1 MSREARAKQLA
12 LDAGFDLAGI
22 ASLSAPPPD
31 LGKLDAWLQAGY
43 HASMAWLPKQRD
55 KRLDP
60 TLAFPGAKSMLCVA
74 LIYNTDR
81 PYSTDLNPTSLK
93 PLSFRRGGDPS
104 AEPHPADGG
113 VRRSGDS
120 EQEVDGGV
128 RREATEANVGATPW
142 ISRYAAGDDYHEV
155 MDTKLAALENALQA
169 EFGGQ
174 LQTRRYCDTGPISE
188 KAWAAAAGLGWVG
201 KHSNLINQDKGSW
214 FFLGEILL
222 DLELQADPP
231 APDLCGSCTR
241 CLDACP
247 TQAFPQAGVL
257 DANKCL
263 SFLTIEHKGPI
274 PDEYHAAL
282 GLNLYGCDICQ
293 DVCPWNR
300 GRLIG
305 PSSAPFEARPVLG
318 PVDLDAIEKLDDA
331 GFAAL
336 FKGSAIKRAKRA
348 GLQRNAAI
356 VRKNL
361 SSQPSRPAPPHA

>member
-1 MSREARAKQLA
+1 MSREAKAKQLA

-22 ASLSAPPPD
+22 ASLSTPPPD
-31 LGKLDAWLQAGY
+31 LHKLDAWLQAGY

-60 TLAFPGAKSMLCVA
+60 SLVLPGAKSMLCVA

-81 PYSTDLNPTSLK
+81 PYSTDPNP
-93 PLSFRRGGDPS
+93 PLPSPQRRG
-104 AEPHPADGG
+104 EGG
-113 VRRSGDS
+113 HELMD
-120 EQEVDGGV
+120 E
-128 RREATEANVGATPW
+128 EANRGWGEVW
-142 ISRYAAGDDYHEV
+142 VSRYAAGDDYHAI
-155 MDTKLAALENALQA
+155 MDAKLAMLEQALKA
-169 EFGGQ
+169 EFGPE
-174 LQTRRYCDTGPISE
+174 LKTRRYCDTGPISE

-201 KHSNLINQDKGSW
+201 KHTNLINQDKGSW

-222 DLELQADPP
+222 DLELAADPL
-231 APDLCGSCTR
+231 APDLCGTCTR

-263 SFLTIEHKGPI
+263 SYLSIEHKGPI
-274 PDEYHAAL
+274 PEEYHAAM

-293 DVCPWNR
+293 DVCPWNK

-305 PSSAPFEARPVLG
+305 PQSRPFEARPGLA
-318 PVDLDAIEKLDDA
+318 PVDLDAIEALDDA

-356 VRKNL
+356 VHKNL
-361 SSQPSRPAPPHA
+361 TQRSHPQAPHA